1 MEEGMNY
8 AIQQC
13 SDGNFVT
20 VQEFPKTVEDNL
32 RKAIVRWHQVCAA
45 LWNDLTVIRAVCRIV
60 DENLN
65 VVMGKTEEIG
75 HDAPVT
81 PEEEPEPTE
90 ET

>member
-20 VQEFPKTVEDNL
+20 VAEFPKTVEDNL

-75 HDAPVT
+75 HDAPA
-81 PEEEPEPTE
+81 PEEETTE